1 MNSAHFSSYAHDF
14 LGRSLPEQ
22 GYVVGYASIIN
33 KLNFKIPIPDQFS
46 IVCNRSKKYETEEWL
61 MFPNKYLPDDHLG
74 KSEIDALY
82 RHLVFALKYE
92 GINLLVFSHLA
103 HHYNERELTELV
115 SIEPEGQYSRRIWF
129 LIEWLLSKELTGK
142 KKLTKRSYINLVDEK
157 LQYAIE
163 GEKSSR
169 QLVVNNL
176 PGTIDFCP
184 LIRKT
189 EKLERLISKDYA
201 KQTGDFLQGLR
212 KDILQRASAFLLLKD
227 SKASFTIEGES
238 PKSKRAARWGQAIGQ
253 AGLKNISKEELLRLQ
268 QIVIE
273 SKRFIDMGFREKG
286 GFIGQHDRSTG
297 EPIPEHISARW
308 EDVDQLID
316 GLIETNTKLAK
327 SSLDPVLAATV
338 IAFGF
343 VFIHPFED
351 GNGRIHRYLI
361 HHVLAKMRFSQ
372 QGMIFPVSA
381 SILNHI
387 DDYRI
392 TLESYSHNL
401 LNLIDWEETPDHNVS
416 VLNNT
421 IDLYRYFDL
430 TKQAEFLYECVQD
443 TIENIIPQE
452 ITYLTKFDEFKRYL
466 DEDFEMPDSKVSLLV
481 RFLEQNDGKL
491 SKRARSKEF
500 EALTDNEVQEIEYNF
515 EDIFSTTE

>member
-1 MNSAHFSSYAHDF
+1 MKSAHFSRSAHVF
-14 LGRSLPEQ
+14 LGKNLPEE
-22 GYVVGYASIIN
+22 GHVVGYTSIIN
-33 KLNFKIPIPDQFS
+33 KLNFRIPIPNQFS
-46 IVCNRSKKYETEEWL
+46 LVCIRNKKYKTEEWIVY
-61 MFPNKYLPDDHLG
+61 PAKYLPEDHLE

-92 GINLLVFSHLA
+92 GINMLVFSQLA
-103 HHYNERELTELV
+103 HHYNQQELIELI

-129 LIEWLLSKELTGK
+129 LIEWLLGKELTGK
-142 KKLTKRSYINLVDEK
+142 EKLTKRSYIHLVDEK

-169 QLVVNNL
+169 QLVINNL

-189 EKLERLISKDYA
+189 EKLEHLISKNYS
-201 KQTGDFLQGLR
+201 KQKGEYLKEIK

-227 SKASFTIEGES
+227 SNASFTIEGES

-253 AGLKNISKEELLRLQ
+253 AGAKDLTKEELLRLQ

-273 SKRFIDMGFREKG
+273 NARFVDMGLRKKG
-286 GFIGQHDRSTG
+286 GFIGEHDRITG
-297 EPIPEHISARW
+297 EPIPDHVSARW
-308 EDVDQLID
+308 EDLDKLIG
-316 GLIETNTKLAK
+316 GLIKTNNKLSK
-327 SSLDPVLAATV
+327 STLDPVLAATI

-381 SILNHI
+381 SILNNI

-392 TLESYSHNL
+392 TLESYSRPL
-401 LNLIDWEETPDHNVS
+401 LDLINWAETSDHNVN
-416 VLNNT
+416 VLNAT
-421 IDLYRYFDL
+421 IDYYRYFDL
-430 TKQAEFLYECVQD
+430 TKQAEFLYACVQD
-443 TIENIIPQE
+443 TIEKIIPQE
-452 ITYLTKFDEFKRYL
+452 ITYLIHYDAFKRYI
-466 DEDFEMPDSKVSLLV
+466 DEEFEMPDSKVALLV
-481 RFLEQNDGKL
+481 RFLKQNEGTL
-491 SKRARSKEF
+491 SKRARGKEF
-500 EALTDNEVQEIEYNF
+500 EALQNDEVTDIESKYK
-515 EDIFSTTE
+515 EIFSEE

>member
-1 MNSAHFSSYAHDF
+1 MNSAHFSRSAHVF
-14 LGRSLPEQ
+14 LGRSLPEE
-22 GYVVGYASIIN
+22 GHVVGYTSISN
-33 KLNFKIPIPDQFS
+33 KLNFRIPIPDQFS
-46 IVCNRSKKYETEEWL
+46 MVCNRNKKYETEEWIV
-61 MFPNKYLPDDHLG
+61 FPDKYLPEDHLE
-74 KSEIDALY
+74 KSEIEALY

-92 GINLLVFSHLA
+92 GINMLVFSQLA
-103 HHYNERELTELV
+103 HYYNEQELTELI

-129 LIEWLLSKELTGK
+129 LIEWLRGEELTGK
-142 KKLTKRSYINLVDEK
+142 EKLTKRSYIRLVDEK
-157 LQYAIE
+157 LQYVIE

-169 QLVVNNL
+169 QLVINNL

-189 EKLERLISKDYA
+189 EKLENLISKNYS
-201 KQTGDFLQGLR
+201 KQKGEYLQGLQ

-253 AGLKNISKEELLRLQ
+253 AGTKDLSKEELLRLQ

-273 SKRFIDMGFREKG
+273 NARFIDMGLRKKG
-286 GFIGQHDRSTG
+286 GFIGEHDRTTG
-297 EPIPEHISARW
+297 DPIPDHVSARW
-308 EDVDQLID
+308 EDLDILID
-316 GLIETNTKLAK
+316 GLIKTNNKL
-327 SSLDPVLAATV
+327 SESTLDPVLAATI

-381 SILNHI
+381 SILSHI

-392 TLESYSHNL
+392 TLESYSRPL
-401 LNLIDWEETPDHNVS
+401 LDFIDWEETSDHNVR
-416 VLNNT
+416 VLNAT
-421 IDLYRYFDL
+421 IDYYRFFDL
-430 TKQAEFLYECVQD
+430 TKQAEFLYGCVQD
-443 TIENIIPQE
+443 TIENIIPLE
-452 ITYLTKFDEFKRYL
+452 ITYLTKFDEFKRYIN
-466 DEDFEMPDSKVSLLV
+466 EDFEMPDNMIALLV
-481 RFLEQNDGKL
+481 RFLEQNDGAL
-491 SKRARSKEF
+491 SKRVREKEF
-500 EALTDNEVQEIEYNF
+500 KALEDGEARDIEAKYNE
-515 EDIFSTTE
+515 IFSSDQ